1 MSAENEAA
9 INSRVKISHLKA
21 SAASSANG
29 AHNGKAVVHHADCP
43 NNTKVVNAAINDA
56 LARGAGEEMPLM
68 ETGLL
73 PTTALRAPPPPP
85 SGSSRVT
92 SSKIEM
98 SMERR
103 VTDAGMTRTKKR
115 FRCVGCFA

>member
-29 AHNGKAVVHHADCP
+29 ANNCGKAVVHHADCP

-56 LARGAGEEMPLM
+56 LARGAGEAMPLM

-73 PTTALRAPPPPP
+73 PTTALRAPPPP